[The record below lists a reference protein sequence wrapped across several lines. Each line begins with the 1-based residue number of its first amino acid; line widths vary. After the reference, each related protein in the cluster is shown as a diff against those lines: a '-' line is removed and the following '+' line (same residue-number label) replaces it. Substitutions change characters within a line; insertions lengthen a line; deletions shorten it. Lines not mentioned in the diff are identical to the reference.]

1 MTEFSQKICV
11 ACQPDAEPASAAEL
25 ADFLAKN
32 PNWALTYRDNVKRI
46 ERSYNFK
53 NFQDALTFTNAVGE
67 VAEQEGHHP
76 SIQTEWGKVIVIWW
90 SHKIADLH
98 LNDLILAAR
107 CDRRYDL
114 EMAKQPV

>member
-1 MTEFSQKICV
+1 MTVFSQKICV
-11 ACQPDAEPASAAEL
+11 VCQPDADPASATEL

-32 PNWALTYRDNVKRI
+32 PNWALTHRDSVKRI

-76 SIQTEWGKVIVIWW
+76 SIQTEWGKVTVIWW
-90 SHKIADLH
+90 SHKIANLH
-98 LNDLILAAR
+98 FNDLILAAR
-107 CDRRYDL
+107 CDTRYDL
-114 EMAKQPV
+114 QMAKQPS